1 MKGPKRYK
9 QLANDVTLLSALGEV
24 VTIQIDLIGSERVEN
39 TLKTHFN
46 DSESD
51 GLYIDG
57 MILQRIMENNY
68 IDYLQIFE
76 KIAEITGNYEA
87 IDSITALI
95 RIHVRENPVEV
106 TVQLIGDGKQ
116 PQLMQTTDHKK
127 FFDIINII
135 QAKWQIALMSLHKQ

>member
-1 MKGPKRYK
+1 
-9 QLANDVTLLSALGEV
+9 
-24 VTIQIDLIGSERVEN
+24 
-39 TLKTHFN
+39 
-46 DSESD
+46 
-51 GLYIDG
+51 
-57 MILQRIMENNY
+57 QRIMENNY